1 MFPVLVIQK
10 KFVDVIQD
18 IVVNIKQ
25 GHQDAHSAIHIKN
38 VHVIR
43 PDALNVIVM
52 ARVVVT
58 AVNVAAMG
66 MMLDVENVIHIV
78 HVHVIRPS
86 VHVTDIT
93 QDAVN
98 VIHIVN
104 VAVTPQSAVA
114 MDIMQVVDS
123 VIATRVV
130 VVILNAIMIVQQIMV
145 NVL

>member
-43 PDALNVIVM
+43 PN
-52 ARVVVT
+52 ARAMDMIQDVPSVTVTVHVVAT
-58 AVNVAAMG
+58 VASAHVMG
-66 MMLDVENVIHIV
+66 MILVVQNVIHIV
-78 HVHVIRPS
+78 PAR
-86 VHVTDIT
+86 
-93 QDAVN
+93 
-98 VIHIVN
+98 VIHLN
-104 VAVTPQSAVA
+104 AVA
-114 MDIMQVVDS
+114 TVIMLAVDS